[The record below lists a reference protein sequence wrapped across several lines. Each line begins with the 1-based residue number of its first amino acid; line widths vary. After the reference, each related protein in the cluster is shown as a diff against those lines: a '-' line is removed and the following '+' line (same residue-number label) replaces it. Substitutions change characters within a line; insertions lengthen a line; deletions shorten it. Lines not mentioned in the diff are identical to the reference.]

1 MKNLFYFVSILIVIF
16 FVRCNYIDN
25 VYWKEGDYIITS
37 NPVIPDCK
45 SLYNIDHGRVDFVT
59 KIGANEN
66 FIIIESKDQILE
78 YWIINKTK
86 DNQLKNPNEIV
97 EGPFDSKEF
106 IKIKAQKRI
115 SSLKFEEVF

>member
-1 MKNLFYFVSILIVIF
+1 MILVGIFIF
-16 FVRCNYIDN
+16 FLRCNYFDN
-25 VYWKEGDYIITS
+25 VYWKDGVYVIKD
-37 NPVIPDCK
+37 NPVISNCK

-86 DNQLKNPNEIV
+86 DNQLKNPNEKV

-106 IKIKAQKRI
+106 IKIKAQNGI
-115 SSLKFEEVF
+115 STLKFEKDF